1 MVLKEHIG
9 KRLREKRLKHGKT
22 LHEIADLVGVSF
34 VQVSQVERGV
44 TNPSVNLLWRLSRA
58 FNVSP
63 GYWFIG
69 FKYED

>member
-1 MVLKEHIG
+1 MELKEHIG
-9 KRLREKRLKHGKT
+9 ARLREKRLSRRKT
-22 LHEIADLVGVSF
+22 LHEVADLVGVSF

-44 TNPSVNLLWRLSRA
+44 TNPSVNLLWRLSKA

-69 FKYED
+69 FNNEE